1 MRARGWE
8 AGENCGE
15 DLGSAAGKKGGW
27 RVGPRR
33 QRQRALAGVAELG
46 ADRWAR
52 GRGEGEG
59 DALGRAERRGLRALA
74 RGRPGSGLGRWR
86 ARGLRQRGE
95 WGCGPSVLAG
105 PRARKGWADH
115 GAGRDGAG
123 PSAGR
128 DWAGGF
134 GLEKGK

>member
-8 AGENCGE
+8 TGENCGE

-59 DALGRAERRGLRALA
+59 DARGRAG
-74 RGRPGSGLGRWR
+74 
-86 ARGLRQRGE
+86 
-95 WGCGPSVLAG
+95 
-105 PRARKGWADH
+105 
-115 GAGRDGAG
+115 
-123 PSAGR
+123 
-128 DWAGGF
+128 
-134 GLEKGK
+134 